1 MRTPPK
7 GLTLVE
13 MVVTLGAIV
22 LVAGL
27 GIFCFRELYPTLHLQ
42 GAVKDV
48 VLDIQAARMMA
59 IAQNRTCRLA
69 FFPDRDSYQIEKASQ
84 AGGARWPGTLEG
96 APREFNNPDS
106 PYHHPGVDLWS
117 SSSNPVFSPRGTA
130 AGATIILKSGEQQ
143 KVITISFQGRVR
155 VQ

>member
-59 IAQNRTCRLA
+59 IAQNRTCRLG
-69 FFPDRDSYQIEKASQ
+69 FL
-84 AGGARWPGTLEG
+84 PG
-96 APREFNNPDS
+96 S
-106 PYHHPGVDLWS
+106 
-117 SSSNPVFSPRGTA
+117 
-130 AGATIILKSGEQQ
+130 
-143 KVITISFQGRVR
+143 
-155 VQ
+155 